1 MKTINIYVAT
11 DIKGIGKKKGR
22 YIYLLETETS
32 KGLATIHDIK
42 EIEATRDIA
51 ELTALVTAVRRLKQH
66 PADLNVYVNSE
77 QLKLNIMHY
86 LQGWAK
92 RNFCKQDGRR
102 LSCWELWKALWDN
115 TRIFDL
121 RVYNKTHS
129 YTNWLLK
136 ELENGKI
143 NLRREIK
150 NNAKS

>member
-1 MKTINIYVAT
+1 MKVVNIYVAT
-11 DIKGIGKKKGR
+11 DIKGVGKKKGR

-42 EIEATRDIA
+42 EIEATRDVA
-51 ELTALVTAVRRLKQH
+51 ELTALVAAVGRLKQY
-66 PADLNVYVNSE
+66 PADLNVYVDSE
-77 QLKLNIMHY
+77 QLRLNIVHY

-102 LSCWELWKALWDN
+102 LSCWELWKALWEN
-115 TRIFDL
+115 TRIFDM

-136 ELENGKI
+136 ELDNGKSCV
-143 NLRREIK
+143 RK
-150 NNAKS
+150 GDKSK

>member
-1 MKTINIYVAT
+1 MKVVNIYVAT
-11 DIKGIGKKKGR
+11 DIKGVGKKKGR

-42 EIEATRDIA
+42 EIEATRDVA
-51 ELTALVTAVRRLKQH
+51 ELTALVAAVGRLKQY
-66 PADLNVYVNSE
+66 PADLNVYVDSE
-77 QLKLNIMHY
+77 QLRLNIVHY

-136 ELENGKI
+136 ELDNGKSCV
-143 NLRREIK
+143 RK
-150 NNAKS
+150 GDKSK

>member
-1 MKTINIYVAT
+1 MKVVNIYVAT
-11 DIKGIGKKKGR
+11 DIKGVGKKKGR

-42 EIEATRDIA
+42 EIEATRDVA
-51 ELTALVTAVRRLKQH
+51 ELTALVTAVGRLKQY

-77 QLKLNIMHY
+77 QLRLNIVHY

-92 RNFCKQDGRR
+92 RNFCKQDGHR

-115 TRIFDL
+115 TRIFDM

-136 ELENGKI
+136 EHDNGKI
-143 NLRREIK
+143 CVLK
-150 NNAKS
+150 GDKSK

>member
-1 MKTINIYVAT
+1 MKVINIYVAT

-42 EIEATRDIA
+42 EIEATKDVA
-51 ELTALVTAVRRLKQH
+51 ELTALCAAVGRLKQY
-66 PADLNVYVNSE
+66 PAELNLYVSSE
-77 QLKLNIMHY
+77 QLKLNITHY

-92 RNFCKQDGRR
+92 RNFCKSDGRR
-102 LSCWELWKALWDN
+102 LTCWELWKSLWDN

-136 ELENGKI
+136 ELDNV
-143 NLRREIK
+143 
-150 NNAKS
+150 KSCVRKEDKK